1 MKIQCFEQ
9 HLHFKMWHLG
19 IYEKPHNLLPHLAI
33 LALSIGPGGASL
45 TSFPYFVIS
54 ALHLICAGIYEKL
67 GPFDAKDAFCVRA
80 TGPYKD

>member
-1 MKIQCFEQ
+1 LSIGPGGASLTSFPYFVISAL
-9 HLHFKMWHLG
+9 HLICAG

-54 ALHLICAGIYEKL
+54 SLHLFCAGL
-67 GPFDAKDAFCVRA
+67 
-80 TGPYKD
+80 